1 MVQVEENI
9 RLEKPSGK
17 PGSDLGKNLI
27 LLTMLQNH
35 ENKTVEMVRASS
47 NNRRLPT
54 SYELEW
60 INEGDVVLVWIGPDA
75 VAGGGDSANVGQSGG
90 EDLRGMGLSSS
101 AGHPPVHGDAG
112 WRAVAGNYRR
122 CQRSPQDGRRYSLAF
137 PLTNRLIGWRMS
149 GGGPVGEWPTA
160 FFFVDNCTMTAL

>member
-54 SYELEW
+54 SYELE
-60 INEGDVVLVWIGPDA
+60 
-75 VAGGGDSANVGQSGG
+75 
-90 EDLRGMGLSSS
+90 
-101 AGHPPVHGDAG
+101 
-112 WRAVAGNYRR
+112 
-122 CQRSPQDGRRYSLAF
+122 
-137 PLTNRLIGWRMS
+137 
-149 GGGPVGEWPTA
+149 
-160 FFFVDNCTMTAL
+160 